1 MPINPSPGVAPI
13 PPLVP
18 QVVPAG
24 QKVTPVEP
32 ARRVIPKKQ
41 TGSADLEA
49 EDKRPRAEDR
59 GGLFDVEV

>member
-1 MPINPSPGVAPI
+1 MPINPAPGVMPI
-13 PPLVP
+13 PPLVT

-32 ARRVIPKKQ
+32 ARRIIPKKAN
-41 TGSADLEA
+41 GGADLEA
-49 EDKRPRAEDR
+49 EDKRSRADDR

>member
-1 MPINPSPGVAPI
+1 M

-18 QVVPAG
+18 QAVPAG
-24 QKVTPVEP
+24 QRVTPVEP

-41 TGSADLEA
+41 TGGADLEA
-49 EDKRPRAEDR
+49 EDKRSRADDR

>member
-1 MPINPSPGVAPI
+1 MPIAPGPGIAPI

-32 ARRVIPKKQ
+32 ARRIVPKKQ
-41 TGSADLEA
+41 SGGADLEP
-49 EDKRPRAEDR
+49 EDKRARSDER